1 MAVSTLTEEQ
11 SRELFARYKKTKDVK
26 VRNDIV
32 MAYSSL
38 VRFAVISTR
47 NMYQKYA
54 DADDITN
61 EGMMALMSAVESF
74 DIDKNV
80 KFETFA
86 SIKIRGAIIDYI
98 RKQDIIPR
106 GVRRFAK
113 ELDKTFSKLYSEFG
127 REPTNTEL
135 AKAMGISEEKLLKG
149 MAQSAAANSLSFEE
163 MLENGNTDFSEPKD
177 ETGSWEAERNLYR
190 RERSEV
196 LASAIDSLNEQ
207 QKTVISLYYYEQLRF
222 SDIAKVMDV
231 SESRICQIH
240 TKAMMLLKRSME
252 SYMN

>member
-11 SRELFARYKKTKDVK
+11 SKELFARYKKTKDVK

-86 SIKIRGAIIDYI
+86 SIKISQAGA
-98 RKQDIIPR
+98 RPKASR
-106 GVRRFAK
+106 WAWVR
-113 ELDKTFSKLYSEFG
+113 
-127 REPTNTEL
+127 
-135 AKAMGISEEKLLKG
+135 
-149 MAQSAAANSLSFEE
+149 
-163 MLENGNTDFSEPKD
+163 
-177 ETGSWEAERNLYR
+177 
-190 RERSEV
+190 
-196 LASAIDSLNEQ
+196 
-207 QKTVISLYYYEQLRF
+207 LRQ
-222 SDIAKVMDV
+222 VPG
-231 SESRICQIH
+231 
-240 TKAMMLLKRSME
+240 
-252 SYMN
+252 

>member
-1 MAVSTLTEEQ
+1 
-11 SRELFARYKKTKDVK
+11 
-26 VRNDIV
+26 
-32 MAYSSL
+32 
-38 VRFAVISTR
+38 
-47 NMYQKYA
+47 
-54 DADDITN
+54 
-61 EGMMALMSAVESF
+61 
-74 DIDKNV
+74 
-80 KFETFA
+80 
-86 SIKIRGAIIDYI
+86 
-98 RKQDIIPR
+98 
-106 GVRRFAK
+106 
-113 ELDKTFSKLYSEFG
+113 
-127 REPTNTEL
+127 
-135 AKAMGISEEKLLKG
+135 MGISEEKLLKG